1 MSIYVIVIIKLNRII
16 LRMLE
21 FPNINPV
28 AIDLGVI
35 QIRWYA
41 ISYIAG
47 ILFSWGLIL
56 NIIKF
61 KNLKIDNKV
70 ISELIS
76 NSMIG
81 IIIGGRLGYVIFYN
95 PDYYLNNLLEIFK
108 LWNGGMSFHGGFI
121 GVVFAVIYSSK
132 KSKTA
137 ILILADLIAIAAPI
151 GIFFGRLANFI
162 NGELYGRITNH
173 SFGMIFPN
181 AGNSPRHPSQ
191 LYEAFFEGFLL
202 FIIMLLFIKFTNILN
217 KKGLIT
223 ALFLSCYGS
232 FRFMIE
238 FFREPDANIGL
249 LYFNFSMGQLLSL
262 PMIIVGLYFIIFIA
276 RKKV

>member
-1 MSIYVIVIIKLNRII
+1 MSPSLANTNCTTKVVIRQIYCQALITDQTWGFI
-16 LRMLE
+16 
-21 FPNINPV
+21 FPH
-28 AIDLGVI
+28 
-35 QIRWYA
+35 
-41 ISYIAG
+41 
-47 ILFSWGLIL
+47 
-56 NIIKF
+56 
-61 KNLKIDNKV
+61 IDN
-70 ISELIS
+70 
-76 NSMIG
+76 
-81 IIIGGRLGYVIFYN
+81 
-95 PDYYLNNLLEIFK
+95 NL
-108 LWNGGMSFHGGFI
+108 
-121 GVVFAVIYSSK
+121 
-132 KSKTA
+132 
-137 ILILADLIAIAAPI
+137 
-151 GIFFGRLANFI
+151 
-162 NGELYGRITNH
+162 
-173 SFGMIFPN
+173 
-181 AGNSPRHPSQ
+181 RHISQ

>member
-1 MSIYVIVIIKLNRII
+1 
-16 LRMLE
+16 MLE

-28 AIDLGVI
+28 AIDLGII

-47 ILFSWGLIL
+47 ILLSWVLIL

-61 KNLKIDNKV
+61 KNLKVDNKV

-95 PDYYLNNLLEIFK
+95 PDYYLNNFLEIFK

-132 KSKTA
+132 ISKTP
-137 ILILADLIAIAAPI
+137 ILILADLIAIVAPI

>member
-1 MSIYVIVIIKLNRII
+1 
-16 LRMLE
+16 MLE

-28 AIDLGVI
+28 AIDLGII

-47 ILFSWGLIL
+47 ILFSWSLIL

-121 GVVFAVIYSSK
+121 GVVFAVIYSSRT
-132 KSKTA
+132 SKTA
-137 ILILADLIAIAAPI
+137 ILILADLIAIVAPI

>member
-1 MSIYVIVIIKLNRII
+1 
-16 LRMLE
+16 MLE

-28 AIDLGVI
+28 AIDLGII

-47 ILFSWGLIL
+47 ILLSWVLIL

-61 KNLKIDNKV
+61 KNLKVDNKV

-132 KSKTA
+132 ISKTP
-137 ILILADLIAIAAPI
+137 ILILADLIAIVAPI

-238 FFREPDANIGL
+238 FFREPDSNIGL

>member
-1 MSIYVIVIIKLNRII
+1 
-16 LRMLE
+16 MLE
-21 FPNINPV
+21 FPNINPI
-28 AIDLGVI
+28 AIDLGVV

-47 ILFSWGLIL
+47 ILLSWALIL
-56 NIIKF
+56 KIIKI
-61 KNLKIDNKV
+61 KSVYINHKV

-95 PDYYLNNLLEIFK
+95 PEYFLNNLIEIFK

-121 GVVFAVIYSSK
+121 GVIIAVIYTSRV
-132 KSKTA
+132 SKTP
-137 ILILADLIAIAAPI
+137 IMLLADLIAVVSPI

-162 NGELYGRITNH
+162 NGELYGRVTSH

-181 AGNSPRHPSQ
+181 GGNISRHPSQ
-191 LYEAFFEGFLL
+191 LYEAFFEGLLL
-202 FIIMLLFIKFTNILN
+202 FIIMLLFVKLTNIFN
-217 KKGLIT
+217 KRGFVT
-223 ALFLSCYGS
+223 AFFISCYGF
-232 FRFMIE
+232 FRFCIE
-238 FFREPDANIGL
+238 FFREPDTHIGL

-262 PMIIVGLYFIIFIA
+262 PMIIIGFYFMILII
-276 RKKV
+276 KKNN

>member
-1 MSIYVIVIIKLNRII
+1 
-16 LRMLE
+16 MLE

-28 AIDLGVI
+28 AIDLGII

-47 ILFSWGLIL
+47 ILFSWVLIL

-132 KSKTA
+132 ISKTA

-262 PMIIVGLYFIIFIA
+262 PMIIIGLYFIIFIA

>member
-1 MSIYVIVIIKLNRII
+1 
-16 LRMLE
+16 MLE

-28 AIDLGVI
+28 AIDLGII

-47 ILFSWGLIL
+47 ILFSWSLIL

-61 KNLKIDNKV
+61 KNLKIDNKI

-132 KSKTA
+132 ISKTA
-137 ILILADLIAIAAPI
+137 ILILADLIAIVAPI

>member
-1 MSIYVIVIIKLNRII
+1 
-16 LRMLE
+16 
-21 FPNINPV
+21 
-28 AIDLGVI
+28 
-35 QIRWYA
+35 
-41 ISYIAG
+41 
-47 ILFSWGLIL
+47 
-56 NIIKF
+56 
-61 KNLKIDNKV
+61 
-70 ISELIS
+70 
-76 NSMIG
+76 MIG

-132 KSKTA
+132 ISKTA
-137 ILILADLIAIAAPI
+137 ILILADLIAIVAPI

>member
-1 MSIYVIVIIKLNRII
+1 
-16 LRMLE
+16 MLE

-28 AIDLGVI
+28 AIDLGFI

-47 ILFSWGLIL
+47 ILFSWGFIL

-61 KNLKIDNKV
+61 KNLKVDNKV

-132 KSKTA
+132 ISKTA
-137 ILILADLIAIAAPI
+137 ILILADLIAIVAPI

-162 NGELYGRITNH
+162 NGELYGRITSH

>member
-1 MSIYVIVIIKLNRII
+1 
-16 LRMLE
+16 MLE

-28 AIDLGVI
+28 AIDLGII

-47 ILFSWGLIL
+47 ILFSWVLIL

-61 KNLKIDNKV
+61 KNLKVDNKV

-132 KSKTA
+132 ISKTP
-137 ILILADLIAIAAPI
+137 ILILADLIAIVAPI

>member
-1 MSIYVIVIIKLNRII
+1 
-16 LRMLE
+16 MLE

-28 AIDLGVI
+28 AIDLGFI

-47 ILFSWGLIL
+47 ILFSWSLIL

-61 KNLKIDNKV
+61 KNLKVDNKV

-132 KSKTA
+132 ISKTA
-137 ILILADLIAIAAPI
+137 ILILADLIAIVAPI

>member
-1 MSIYVIVIIKLNRII
+1 
-16 LRMLE
+16 MLE
-21 FPNINPV
+21 FPDINPV
-28 AIDLGVI
+28 AIDLGFI

-108 LWNGGMSFHGGFI
+108 LWNGGMSFHGGFL

-132 KSKTA
+132 ISKTA
-137 ILILADLIAIAAPI
+137 ILILADLIAIVAPI
-151 GIFFGRLANFI
+151 GIFL
-162 NGELYGRITNH
+162 
-173 SFGMIFPN
+173 
-181 AGNSPRHPSQ
+181 
-191 LYEAFFEGFLL
+191 
-202 FIIMLLFIKFTNILN
+202 
-217 KKGLIT
+217 
-223 ALFLSCYGS
+223 
-232 FRFMIE
+232 
-238 FFREPDANIGL
+238 
-249 LYFNFSMGQLLSL
+249 
-262 PMIIVGLYFIIFIA
+262 V
-276 RKKV
+276 V

>member
-1 MSIYVIVIIKLNRII
+1 
-16 LRMLE
+16 
-21 FPNINPV
+21 
-28 AIDLGVI
+28 
-35 QIRWYA
+35 
-41 ISYIAG
+41 
-47 ILFSWGLIL
+47 
-56 NIIKF
+56 
-61 KNLKIDNKV
+61 
-70 ISELIS
+70 
-76 NSMIG
+76 MIG

-132 KSKTA
+132 ISKTA
-137 ILILADLIAIAAPI
+137 ILILADLIAIVAPI

-262 PMIIVGLYFIIFIA
+262 PMIIVGIYFIIFIA

>member
-1 MSIYVIVIIKLNRII
+1 
-16 LRMLE
+16 
-21 FPNINPV
+21 
-28 AIDLGVI
+28 
-35 QIRWYA
+35 
-41 ISYIAG
+41 
-47 ILFSWGLIL
+47 
-56 NIIKF
+56 
-61 KNLKIDNKV
+61 
-70 ISELIS
+70 
-76 NSMIG
+76 MIG

-132 KSKTA
+132 ISKTP
-137 ILILADLIAIAAPI
+137 ILILADLIAIVAPI
-151 GIFFGRLANFI
+151 GILFGRLANFI